1 MLTTFFGALAEQ
13 ALNQV
18 KALSPGLT
26 HALASAQHRLLVVHI
41 RDWQQQIGLLFSGE
55 SFHVFM
61 GIEGKGD
68 CWVSA
73 DIETLQN
80 LKDPSKLT
88 LLIRQNQLDL
98 EGDIHLAQAYS
109 RAFSNLDIDWPEHF
123 AKYLG
128 DAPAQQLCDGLSN
141 VKQVAT
147 SHQKWLAKTWTE
159 LCQDELKVTIHPLEL
174 EQFTEHTRAL
184 KQHVDSLEQRIN
196 ALLSTKE

>member
-1 MLTTFFGALAEQ
+1 MLTTLLGALAEQ

-18 KALSPGLT
+18 LRLSPSLREELNAT
-26 HALASAQHRLLVVHI
+26 CHRLLVVHI
-41 RDWQQQIGLLFSGE
+41 RDWQQQIGLLYSGQ

-61 GIEGKGD
+61 DIEGKGD

-73 DIETLQN
+73 ELETLQN
-80 LKDPSKLT
+80 LNDPSKLT

-98 EGDIHLAQAYS
+98 DGDIHLAQAYS
-109 RAFSNLDIDWPEHF
+109 RAFSNLDIDWPEHV
-123 AKYLG
+123 AKFLG
-128 DAPAQQLCDGLSN
+128 DAPAQQLCDSLN
-141 VKQVAT
+141 NAKQVAIT
-147 SHQKWLAKTWTE
+147 HQNWLAKTWTE

-196 ALLSTKE
+196 ALLSLKE